1 MDPTFK
7 GLGAPTPTK
16 MRTSNASLRKTLV
29 ITGGFLLLV
38 IVIGVAVSLL
48 TPNNATLSQRF
59 LYRLD
64 ALDTLTSTAQASIQ
78 DDNLS
83 KVNADLSLV
92 LTGDI
97 TSINKLIATAKTTP
111 ELTAIKTEEAD
122 KTTTDNLKTAQING
136 QYDSTYKTVL
146 KQKVAAANALA
157 VELAGKTT
165 DTQLK
170 QALATLQSHLQTYYT
185 QLTGL
190 Q

>member
-7 GLGAPTPTK
+7 GLSAPTPK
-16 MRTSNASLRKTLV
+16 KVQTSSTSLRKALV
-29 ITGGFLLLV
+29 IAGGFLLL
-38 IVIGVAVSLL
+38 IAIAGVAMTLL
-48 TPNNATLSQRF
+48 TPNNTTLSQRF

-64 ALDTLTSTAQASIQ
+64 ALDALTVTARANIQ

-97 TSINKLIATAKTTP
+97 TSISKLIATAKTTP

-122 KTTTDNLKTAQING
+122 ATTTDNLKKALVNG

-146 KQKVAAANALA
+146 KQKVGAASALA
-157 VELAGKTT
+157 TEIAGKTT
-165 DTQLK
+165 STQLK
-170 QALATLQSHLQTYYT
+170 QALTTLQDHLQTYYT
-185 QLTGL
+185 QLTNL